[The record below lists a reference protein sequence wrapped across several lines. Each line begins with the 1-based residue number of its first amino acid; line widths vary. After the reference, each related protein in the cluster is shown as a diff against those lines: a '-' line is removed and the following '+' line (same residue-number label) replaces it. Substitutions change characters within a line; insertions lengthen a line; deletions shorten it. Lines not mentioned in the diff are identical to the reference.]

1 MPVVITQPTQR
12 ATSFSYIRSLDGLRG
27 LLVFPV
33 ALYHFSLT
41 SGANK
46 IYASGSFFAPSIFFA
61 LSGFLIT
68 SLLLVE
74 KERTGGLD
82 WRGFWKRR
90 FRRLIPA
97 SLTII
102 FAVSLL
108 SAIWPQLWAGLLPVS
123 DVLAALLSVKNWQSI
138 IVADQHVF
146 RLLGPL
152 APYWSL
158 AVEEQFYLGLS
169 IVVAIAARTKHMLR
183 WLTGLL
189 IGVGIFSIIS
199 LVVQRDSLVREFFG
213 TDTRASEIVAGCL
226 VAVAVHHF
234 GWPRSRWWPVVG
246 WISLAVLIAAWATV
260 PEDAA
265 WVLEGGLALISIVS
279 VGLIAGAVVPGSFA
293 RALEIAPLVE
303 LGKISYPVYL
313 VHWPVAM
320 AMSPERMGMTGW
332 PLIIIR
338 FVVSVGLGY
347 AIFRWIERPMRHS
360 TVLPGRSGPIAWA
373 SFGVASVV
381 LAAIGMARL

>member
-1 MPVVITQPTQR
+1 MVVTQPTER
-12 ATSFSYIRSLDGLRG
+12 ATQFGYIRSLDGLRG

-41 SGANK
+41 SGADAV
-46 IYASGSFFAPSIFFA
+46 YATGSFFAPSIFFA

-82 WRGFWKRR
+82 WRGFWRRR

-97 SLTII
+97 SVFIV
-102 FAVSLL
+102 FACALI
-108 SAIWPQLWAGLLPVS
+108 SAVWPASWGGLLPVS
-123 DVLAALLSVKNWQSI
+123 DVMAALFSVKNWQSI
-138 IVADQHVF
+138 AVADQHVF

-169 IVVAIAARTKHMLR
+169 VVVAIAARARHMLR

-189 IGVGIFSIIS
+189 IGVGIFSIVS
-199 LVVQRDSLVREFFG
+199 LVIHEDSLVREFFG

-226 VAVAVHHF
+226 MAVVVHRF

-246 WISLAVLIAAWATV
+246 WVSLAVLIVAWATV

-265 WVLEGGLALISIVS
+265 WVLAGGLALISIVS
-279 VGLIAGAVVPGSFA
+279 VGLLAGAVVPGSFA
-293 RALEIAPLVE
+293 RMLELTPLVE

-313 VHWPVAM
+313 VHWPVTMLMTPDRM
-320 AMSPERMGMTGW
+320 AMTGW
-332 PLIIIR
+332 PLIIVR
-338 FVVSVGLGY
+338 FVVSIAAGY
-347 AIFRWIERPMRHS
+347 AIFRWVERPMRHRD
-360 TVLPGRSGPIAWA
+360 VLPGRSGVLVWA
-373 SFGVASVV
+373 SVGLAAIG
-381 LAAIGMARL
+381 LAAIGMARQ

>member
-1 MPVVITQPTQR
+1 MVITQPTQR

-41 SGANK
+41 SGAGEVF
-46 IYASGSFFAPSIFFA
+46 ATGSFFAPSIFFA

-82 WRGFWKRR
+82 WRGFWRRR

-97 SLTII
+97 SVTIV
-102 FAVSLL
+102 FAVSLM
-108 SAIWPQLWAGLLPVS
+108 SAIWPSIWAGLLPVS

-138 IVADQHVF
+138 AVADQHVF

-169 IVVAIAARTKHMLR
+169 IVVAIAARTRHMLR

-189 IGVGIFSIIS
+189 IGVGIFSIAS
-199 LVVQRDSLVREFFG
+199 LIVHEDSLVREFFG

-234 GWPRSRWWPVVG
+234 GWPRSRWWPLVG
-246 WISLAVLIAAWATV
+246 WVSLVALVIAWATV

-265 WVLEGGLALISIVS
+265 WVLAGGLALISFVS
-279 VGLIAGAVVPGSFA
+279 VGLIGGAIVPGSFA

-320 AMSPERMGMTGW
+320 AMSPERMSMTGW
-332 PLIIIR
+332 PLIIVR

-347 AIFRWIERPMRHS
+347 AIFRWVERPMRHS
-360 TVLPGRSGPIAWA
+360 TMLAGRSGPIAWG
-373 SFGVASVV
+373 SVGVASVV

>member
-1 MPVVITQPTQR
+1 MVITQPTER
-12 ATSFSYIRSLDGLRG
+12 ATTFGYIRSLDGLRG

-41 SGANK
+41 SGAGEVF
-46 IYASGSFFAPSIFFA
+46 ATGSFFAPSIFFA

-82 WRGFWKRR
+82 WRGFWRRR

-97 SLTII
+97 SVTIV

-108 SAIWPQLWAGLLPVS
+108 SALWPTVWAGLLPVS
-123 DVLAALLSVKNWQSI
+123 DVVASLLSVKNWQSI

-169 IVVAIAARTKHMLR
+169 IVVAIAARARHMIR

-199 LVVQRDSLVREFFG
+199 LVVHEDSLVREFFG

-226 VAVAVHHF
+226 LAVVVHHY

-246 WISLAVLIAAWATV
+246 WVSLGVLIVAWATV
-260 PEDAA
+260 PEDAT
-265 WVLEGGLALISIVS
+265 WVLAGGLALISLVS
-279 VGLIAGAVVPGSFA
+279 VPLLCGAIVPGSFS

-320 AMSPERMGMTGW
+320 AMTPERVGMTGW
-332 PLIIIR
+332 PLIIVR

-360 TVLPGRSGPIAWA
+360 TMLPGRQGPIVWG
-373 SFGVASVV
+373 SIGLASVA